1 MPGVADRL
9 TVDARPGTQAVERAM
24 AILNCFRREQQ
35 SLGITEIARAVDL
48 NVSTAHRLV
57 RALCNGG
64 FMEQEP
70 SSERYRLGFAIAILG
85 QRALEQSGYH
95 LAQPIL
101 ARLSTTT
108 GESASLGIR
117 RGDEVVV
124 IERAA
129 SGQPLR
135 FDHPTGAEIELHAS
149 AMGKVLLAFSLGA
162 PKEIAASLPHMTRYT
177 PHTITSRAGLV
188 AELTAIRLQGF
199 AMNREERYEGVC
211 GIAAPVMAADGSAHA
226 AVAIQGPSLR
236 LTPKRLDQLSAVVRE
251 AADEIG
257 LLVLRN

>member
-1 MPGVADRL
+1 
-9 TVDARPGTQAVERAM
+9 M
-24 AILNCFRREQQ
+24 AILNCFRREPHA
-35 SLGITEIARAVDL
+35 LGITEIARAVGL

-64 FMEQEP
+64 YMEQEP

-101 ARLSTTT
+101 ARLSATT

-135 FDHPTGAEIELHAS
+135 FDHATGAEIQLHAS
-149 AMGKVLLAFSLGA
+149 AMGKVLLAFSLGTA
-162 PKEIAASLPHMTRYT
+162 KEIAASQPHMTRYT
-177 PHTITSRAGLV
+177 PHTITSRAALV
-188 AELTAIRLQGF
+188 AELTAIRLQGY
-199 AMNREERYEGVC
+199 AMNREERYEGVS
-211 GIAAPVMAADGSAHA
+211 GIAAPVLAADGSAHA

-236 LTPKRLDQLSAVVRE
+236 LTSKRLDQLSAVVRE

-257 LLVLRN
+257 LLVLRS

>member
-1 MPGVADRL
+1 
-9 TVDARPGTQAVERAM
+9 M
-24 AILNCFRREQQ
+24 AILNCFRREPH

-48 NVSTAHRLV
+48 NISTAHRLV

-64 FMEQEP
+64 YMEQEP

-101 ARLSTTT
+101 ARLASST

-117 RGDEVVV
+117 RADEVVV

-135 FDHPTGAEIELHAS
+135 FDHPTGAEIQMHAS
-149 AMGKVLLAFSLGA
+149 AMGKVLLAFSPES
-162 PKEIAASLPHMTRYT
+162 PKEIAADLQHLTRFT
-177 PHTITSRAGLV
+177 RHTITSRASLA
-188 AELTAIRLQGF
+188 AELTAIRQQGY

-211 GIAAPVMAADGSAHA
+211 GIAAPVLAADGSAHA
-226 AVAIQGPSLR
+226 AVRIQGPSLR
-236 LTPKRLDQLSAVVRE
+236 LTAERLDGLAVVVSE
-251 AADEIG
+251 AADEVG
-257 LLVLRN
+257 LLVIRS